1 MLQKET
7 STHEGLIVG
16 TLHSTS
22 GFAGKM
28 LWVGYGSVLRLNR
41 VLVLVSIRHVKERAM
56 RKD

>member
-1 MLQKET
+1 M
-7 STHEGLIVG
+7 STHEGLIAG

-28 LWVGYGSVLRLNR
+28 SWVGYGSVLRLNR